1 MALLARLMQAKKW
14 HLFFLTCRVL
24 MILSI
29 MFVWLIAWKG
39 DLKYRA
45 KSSPGLNLI
54 LVKGNKLCPLME
66 HPLNDIQW
74 NGEILKDLVLGPLLF
89 SLYISPIEDIIDS
102 HGLSGLIYADNTQ
115 IYMSI
120 QPSQRPEMLRLIEG
134 CLNDMCRWFNDYKLV
149 CNRDKTQ
156 FMYFTSKFKSSPKS
170 VCINL
175 DSTILDP
182 TNTIRNLGVV

>member
-1 MALLARLMQAKKW
+1 
-14 HLFFLTCRVL
+14 
-24 MILSI
+24 
-29 MFVWLIAWKG
+29 
-39 DLKYRA
+39 
-45 KSSPGLNLI
+45 
-54 LVKGNKLCPLME
+54 
-66 HPLNDIQW
+66 
-74 NGEILKDLVLGPLLF
+74 
-89 SLYISPIEDIIDS
+89 
-102 HGLSGLIYADNTQ
+102 
-115 IYMSI
+115 MSI